1 MRFVVVAILV
11 LTAPLELGAQSRPD
25 LFRCEGCEAI
35 HERTFRGLTGAAT
48 IPPAGEAGERLVLGG
63 RVLQPDGVTPAPDVV
78 VYAYHTNAAGVY
90 PTRGIER
97 GWDRRHGY
105 LRGWIMTGPDGEYRF
120 ETIRPGPYPGRSD
133 PAHIHLIVKEP
144 DRREY
149 WIDEVVFLDDVRV
162 DERYRGAQGNRG
174 GSGIIRLTRD
184 PSGTWIG
191 RRDIVLE
198 R

>member
-1 MRFVVVAILV
+1 MRFVFIATLV
-11 LTAPLELGAQSRPD
+11 LTSPLELGGQSRPD

-35 HERTFRGLTGAAT
+35 HERTFRGLPAAAT
-48 IPPAGEAGERLVLGG
+48 IPPAGEAGERLVLSG
-63 RVLQPDGVTPAPDVV
+63 RVLEPDGTTPAPGVV

-90 PTRGIER
+90 P
-97 GWDRRHGY
+97 
-105 LRGWIMTGPDGEYRF
+105 
-120 ETIRPGPYPGRSD
+120 
-133 PAHIHLIVKEP
+133 AHIHPIVKEP

-149 WIDEVVFLDDVRV
+149 WIDEIVFLDDVRV

>member
-1 MRFVVVAILV
+1 
-11 LTAPLELGAQSRPD
+11 
-25 LFRCEGCEAI
+25 
-35 HERTFRGLTGAAT
+35 
-48 IPPAGEAGERLVLGG
+48 
-63 RVLQPDGVTPAPDVV
+63 
-78 VYAYHTNAAGVY
+78 
-90 PTRGIER
+90 
-97 GWDRRHGY
+97 
-105 LRGWIMTGPDGEYRF
+105 MTGSDGEYRF
-120 ETIRPGPYPGRSD
+120 DTIRPGPYPGRSD

-149 WIDEVVFLDDVRV
+149 WIDEVVFLDDLRV